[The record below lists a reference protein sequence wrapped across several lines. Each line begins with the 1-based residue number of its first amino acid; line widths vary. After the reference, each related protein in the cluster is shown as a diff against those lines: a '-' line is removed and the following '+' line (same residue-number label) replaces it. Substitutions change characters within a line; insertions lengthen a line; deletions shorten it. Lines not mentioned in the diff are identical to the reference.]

1 MNRWQRHIMLIMTG
15 LSLTGYTAGAT
26 DVPVVATPPATLS
39 GPKLMQTGNV
49 PSLTEQKKTDLSA
62 QASPAKGS
70 VTEAPAGTAVPVT
83 GFMDKNSGRPVILTA
98 GNRPAALFILSSV
111 AGSTNTAYGEL
122 AKKTYAAYRGQ
133 VNFFVVQTGRND
145 KVENWLKEEAFPFPI
160 IVGKH
165 SLYTRSTPRL
175 VLIDPDGHV
184 RYRLHKDL
192 PEINVQKAFHDT
204 ITVPVPPDAVQR
216 QKRLDDIVK
225 EQHTRDRELRS
236 DDSFSPLASQTL
248 LLSLLYPK
256 ELNQSFPEPAWQDLS
271 LASLFWYYG
280 DTAGAEN
287 HLDQLTVHAPDSPIP
302 YGIRSLYYLM
312 DGNPGTGYIN
322 VLQGLEKNPCDIPL
336 NSLAM
341 MYEYMTGQ
349 KDKAVH
355 HMQIVVDAHPE
366 WKKDRTLSYII
377 SRNYISLNQKDTGLA
392 YYRDYLSRDKNPARG
407 HLDYA
412 RLLTQA
418 GAYNEA
424 LDECRTARNAL
435 PVEEKN
441 RYCRF
446 VGNTYQQEAWI
457 QWKLGNTVQA
467 LSSASKS
474 IDLLTAHNQSIP
486 QSWYILKAAIEQSL
500 GQHTAARADWKASRH
515 RQNPSHPFFP

>member
-26 DVPVVATPPATLS
+26 DVPVVETPPATLS

-62 QASPAKGS
+62 EASPAKGS

-236 DDSFSPLASQTL
+236 DDSFSPGNT
-248 LLSLLYPK
+248 
-256 ELNQSFPEPAWQDLS
+256 
-271 LASLFWYYG
+271 
-280 DTAGAEN
+280 DTA
-287 HLDQLTVHAPDSPIP
+287 LVTPL
-302 YGIRSLYYLM
+302 R
-312 DGNPGTGYIN
+312 
-322 VLQGLEKNPCDIPL
+322 KN
-336 NSLAM
+336 
-341 MYEYMTGQ
+341 
-349 KDKAVH
+349 
-355 HMQIVVDAHPE
+355 
-366 WKKDRTLSYII
+366 
-377 SRNYISLNQKDTGLA
+377 
-392 YYRDYLSRDKNPARG
+392 
-407 HLDYA
+407 
-412 RLLTQA
+412 
-418 GAYNEA
+418 
-424 LDECRTARNAL
+424 
-435 PVEEKN
+435 
-441 RYCRF
+441 
-446 VGNTYQQEAWI
+446 
-457 QWKLGNTVQA
+457 
-467 LSSASKS
+467 
-474 IDLLTAHNQSIP
+474 
-486 QSWYILKAAIEQSL
+486 
-500 GQHTAARADWKASRH
+500 
-515 RQNPSHPFFP
+515 